1 MPLDII
7 SPQVAKQVEG
17 RLGEVEEL
25 NGKKGR
31 MMSISLCKLRWPYES
46 RSPFEEEGLSL
57 GRMESVIR
65 WILNTR
71 DFLFSAIIV
80 GY

>member
-1 MPLDII
+1 MDII

-31 MMSISLCKLRWPYES
+31 MVSISLCKLGWPYES

-57 GRMESVIR
+57 GRMESVIG
-65 WILNTR
+65 WILNTI
-71 DFLFSAIIV
+71 DYLISAIIV

>member
-1 MPLDII
+1 MDII

-31 MMSISLCKLRWPYES
+31 MMSISLCKLGWPYES
-46 RSPFEEEGLSL
+46 RSPFEEGLSL
-57 GRMESVIR
+57 GRMESVIG

-71 DFLFSAIIV
+71 DYLFFAIIV

>member
-1 MPLDII
+1 MDII

-31 MMSISLCKLRWPYES
+31 MVSISLCKLGWPYES
-46 RSPFEEEGLSL
+46 RSPFKEEGLSL
-57 GRMESVIR
+57 GRMESVIG
-65 WILNTR
+65 WILNTI
-71 DFLFSAIIV
+71 DYLISAIIV